1 MSKQKIRQQ
10 ERRLPGDLY
19 DYPIPQEIEDAWNKG
34 WITSEFIIYLVKGG
48 FFKKPASLKYHL
60 SYKGGLYIHSN
71 NVMNHLIRM
80 TNDLGLVWQNERSP
94 FLVGMFHDIC
104 KMDNYVDKFTCD
116 DDDSEYEW
124 NPNQVLKGHGDKSV
138 MILSQFFQL
147 TEEEVLCIRYHMGA
161 YEQDDWE
168 GFDKAIRKYPNVLY
182 THTADMYASKV
193 LENLD

>member
-1 MSKQKIRQQ
+1 MNKQNLCQQ
-10 ERRLPGDLY
+10 LPWDLR

-34 WITSEFIIYLVKGG
+34 WITSEFITYLIKEG
-48 FFKKPASLKYHL
+48 FFEKPASLGHHL
-60 SYKGGLYIHSN
+60 SHKGGLYTHSN
-71 NVMNHLIRM
+71 NVANHLIRM

-104 KMDNYVDKFTCD
+104 KMDDYVDRLTCD
-116 DDDSEYEW
+116 VDDSEYEW
-124 NPNQVLKGHGDKSV
+124 NSNQVLKGHGDKSV

-161 YEQDDWE
+161 YERDSWE
-168 GFDKAIRKYPNVLY
+168 EFDRATRKHPNVLY

-193 LENLD
+193 LENYTI